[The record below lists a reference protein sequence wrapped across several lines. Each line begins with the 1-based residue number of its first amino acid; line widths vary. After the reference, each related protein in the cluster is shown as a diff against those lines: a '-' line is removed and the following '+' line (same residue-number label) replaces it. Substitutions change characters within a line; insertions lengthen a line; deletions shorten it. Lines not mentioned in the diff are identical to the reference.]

1 MGPPKC
7 PSRSVERNLS
17 AVGGDAHRTQPPAPL
32 LDRKAPKRRQQTAD
46 NRDIS
51 AKSTYE
57 KSLFSSVLYFW
68 DLKKFRDGCH
78 RSLTISR
85 LECRE
90 RSFTSSGLRPTPN
103 PRRTILVLLAL
114 NVEDSSVVVVIGPVP
129 GRESRGHPPIWNP
142 RKSRTPTDL
151 NWESRGHQTRSGFS
165 SVSSGRNSES
175 SPSMLIGRR
184 G

>member
-32 LDRKAPKRRQQTAD
+32 LDRKAPKRRQQTAE

-114 NVEDSSVVVVIGPVP
+114 NVEDSSVVIGPVP
-129 GRESRGHPPIWNP
+129 G
-142 RKSRTPTDL
+142 PTDHPRRD
-151 NWESRGHQTRSGFS
+151 STRPARQ
-165 SVSSGRNSES
+165 VSKRSLIPL
-175 SPSMLIGRR
+175 PSACGDVCR
-184 G
+184 